1 MSQKVCK
8 VQKDD
13 FCENNSTKT
22 QNELYTITNYRNFKL
37 DSKWKKWLSRV
48 TKIIIREHHEI

>member
-37 DSKWKKWLSRV
+37 DSKWKKWLS
-48 TKIIIREHHEI
+48 